1 MNKKKIIL
9 ICSVIL
15 LIIATLV
22 VIYLKTDFLKTKE
35 QLFWKYFILE
45 KDEIV
50 KVFSNNE
57 IEEYSSNIKKSSYI
71 KEGKI
76 SIESENNLMERIN
89 LNLVEKGNKKHDYKN
104 ISVDLNYKDKKL
116 ADSFIIKDD
125 NYYFVKSNL
134 TGSKYIG
141 IENNNLKQ
149 LAKLLG
155 IDNVDIIPNEIKDID
170 YFELF
175 SLREEELNHLSKKYV
190 PICRKYVKNKDYLKN
205 ENVKTDDE
213 ILTIYEL
220 LVSRKQ
226 LNDLVVAILDE
237 VYNDEQVLKII
248 SNKVKIIDDKSDY
261 CEIENIRNK
270 IIDIKDYFNKKEVDD
285 EKFLSIIIYK
295 NENVVEKIELV
306 FKNDRKISVES
317 TDDTIII
324 KQYDVKDKELKI
336 DTVENVLKTVL
347 DSIAE
352 ITYTKKIE
360 NKNISKVDVKVI
372 CDFGIEKLTFNYDY
386 VEQIKN
392 NVDNIIRKNDIE
404 YIEAIKIDIDTL
416 KTTVQKWL
424 KID

>member
-76 SIESENNLMERIN
+76 SIESENNLIERIN

-295 NENVVEKIELV
+295 NENVVEKIGLV
-306 FKNDRKISVES
+306 FKNVCFVSRSSIL
-317 TDDTIII
+317 II

-404 YIEAIKIDIDTL
+404 YIEARKIDIDTL